1 MSVKTVQAI
10 INGQTHTLTK
20 NNTTGKYEARLTA
33 SELSSYTQPGHYYPA
48 NIKAE
53 DQAGNITT
61 VDHSHAT
68 LGEAARLLVREITA
82 PVIAITYPT
91 ASALIP
97 NNKPDI
103 TWKVTDNDSGVNSGT
118 IGITID
124 SGSKIT
130 SGITKTAITG
140 GYQCTYTPTAAL
152 ADGSHTIKIDAS
164 DNDGNAASQ
173 KSVTFKVDTVPPTMN
188 LPYPVNNLVTN
199 QKKCHVAGNTNDIT
213 SSPCTVTLVHNDGTA
228 QNLPIDSNGAFSR
241 DIDLVE
247 SVNTITVRSTDAA
260 GKFTEITRTVIL
272 DTVPPVISAIS
283 ITPNPVT
290 VGGTYTISVTVTD

>member
-1 MSVKTVQAI
+1 MSANTVRTI
-10 INGQTHTLTK
+10 INGQTHTLTL
-20 NNTTGKYEARLTA
+20 NNTTGNYEAQLTA
-33 SELSSYTQPGHYYPA
+33 SELSSYTQPGHYYPVT
-48 NIKAE
+48 IKAE

-61 VDHSHAT
+61 IDHTHAT
-68 LGEAARLLVREITA
+68 LGEAARLLVRKITA

-97 NNKPDI
+97 NNKPAI
-103 TWKVTDNDSGVNSGT
+103 TWKVTDNDSGVNSST

-164 DNDGNAASQ
+164 DNDGNVASQ

-188 LPYPVNNLVTN
+188 LPYPVNNLITN
-199 QKKCHVAGNTNDIT
+199 QKKCHVGGNTNDIT
-213 SSPCTVTLVHNDGTA
+213 SSPCTVTLVHNGGTA
-228 QNLPIDSNGAFSR
+228 QNLSVDSNGEFSK

-272 DTVPPVISAIS
+272 DTVPPVISAVS